1 MRFRQPRRWRWHN
14 RASGGGEKRLT
25 KKQKCKKKNKRDIRL
40 GHNYRHR
47 FINGKCV
54 KVPLNNGTTPPTT
67 PPNSCNP
74 YGSPGYLP
82 CKLTTNITFTV
93 CPPSGGGLRPDDDNG
108 PGEPGCRWHGGPV
121 PYPEDKVSGPRRCSR
136 RRAELPLHLATE
148 GGVDLSVSADF
159 SGDAVRNPAGAVS
172 CSGSRPVRRGRHLG
186 PGDDSRRA
194 KRSWRARRRL
204 ARRPSAERGD
214 VRRRRA

>member
-1 MRFRQPRRWRWHN
+1 MGRTRRSGRMLMLAATVALVVAVPAASSLALAQPS
-14 RASGGGEKRLT
+14 SGGGEKRLT

-54 KVPLNNGTTPPTT
+54 KVPLDNGTTPPTT

-82 CKLTTNITFTV
+82 CKLTTNITFTS
-93 CPPSGGGLRPDDDNG
+93 CPPSGGSASNPTTITGLVSPDA
-108 PGEPGCRWHGGPV
+108 GGTV
-121 PYPEDKVSGPRRCSR
+121 IQFRYPEDNVIKSTTLFTAPNGSFSFTWAPRTVSI
-136 RRAELPLHLATE
+136 LN
-148 GGVDLSVSADF
+148 VNADF

-172 CSGSRPVRRGRHLG
+172 CQWQPTSP
-186 PGDDSRRA
+186 
-194 KRSWRARRRL
+194 
-204 ARRPSAERGD
+204 
-214 VRRRRA
+214 